1 MLALGGMSS
10 TGGGWGVGCNCGA
23 APQRTNHV
31 SKAGPLSVLVTGAT
45 GYIGGRLVP
54 RLLELGHRVRVL
66 VRDPGRVV
74 GRAWENEVEI
84 VQGDLCRAET
94 LEGVFD
100 GIEVAYYLVHS
111 MEAGRDF
118 AARDRLAATNFCS
131 MAGDVAHVVYIG
143 GHVPRRAPR
152 GGERGSEHL
161 RSRAEI
167 GRILARDLPT
177 SELRAGPIIGSG
189 SASFEMVRYSTE
201 RLPVVVAPSWA
212 SNEVQPIAIRD
223 MLQYLVLLLDRGP
236 SGVIEVGAE
245 RLSYAQMMRDYASV
259 RGLKRWLVTLPSPVP
274 RWLGAAWMG
283 VATPITSA
291 LARPLIEGMAQPLRA
306 RLYRARRRF
315 PEVQPVPYKEAV
327 RLALVRIRERGI
339 ETRWSDAGGAGS
351 TSGEYSFDDREGM
364 MREVRSRYV
373 DAKPADVLRVCTGL
387 GGARGW
393 LAWNWVWKVRGFV
406 DLLVGGPGLA
416 RGRRNANDLL
426 IGEAVDFWRVVA
438 LQRPDLLRL
447 RAEAKLPGS
456 AWLEWRTVREGT
468 GTRLTQT
475 LAFAP
480 KGLFGALYWY
490 AFYPLHRPTFDALV
504 RGIAA
509 RAEQPEGSA
518 DTLRPEPA
526 LSAVPTLAPRAPRP
540 TRGLL
545 GDIRSFVLHSPP
557 IRTRIEFSSD
567 AEREDYSKRILQR
580 LGRDV
585 SGYSVLN
592 LHRIGV
598 NAPGRYVF
606 EELLGWD
613 GDSTCWPN
621 HIATIERDGEDLQH
635 LQVRLLGKGRG
646 KGWPLF
652 DMKLVEQRSVPSAWD
667 PDNGRY
673 LLFRCEGGYPIG
685 IFAFYVRSSIAERGE
700 EGATQVFCGVSFDF
714 YGKERWPLFHPA
726 NRIWET
732 VHDRV
737 MRNQLN
743 RFQQLCEWK
752 FERLR
757 TGG

>member
-1 MLALGGMSS
+1 MGAAVRGACD
-10 TGGGWGVGCNCGA
+10 VGCNRERVA
-23 APQRTNHV
+23 ALQKNHV
-31 SKAGPLSVLVTGAT
+31 SKAVPLSVLVTGAT

-66 VRDPGRVV
+66 VRDPERVV
-74 GRAWENEVEI
+74 GRTWENRVEI

-94 LEGVFD
+94 LDGVFE

-111 MEAGRDF
+111 METGRDF
-118 AARDRLAATNFCS
+118 AARDRLAATNFCAR
-131 MAGDVAHVVYIG
+131 AGDVAHVVYIG
-143 GHVPRRAPR
+143 GHVPRRKR
-152 GGERGSEHL
+152 GGGERGSEHL

-167 GRILARDLPT
+167 GRILARHLRT

-201 RLPVVVAPSWA
+201 RLPVILAPSWA

-223 MLQYLVLLLDRGP
+223 MLQYLVLLLERGP
-236 SGVIEVGAE
+236 LGVVEVGADH
-245 RLSYAQMMRDYASV
+245 LSYAQMMRDYASV

-274 RWLGAAWMG
+274 RWLGAAWIG
-283 VATPITSA
+283 VATPITRA

-315 PEVQPVPYKEAV
+315 PEVQPVSYKEAV
-327 RLALVRIRERGI
+327 RLALVRIRVRGI
-339 ETRWSDAGGAGS
+339 ETRWSDAGGAGNA
-351 TSGEYSFDDREGM
+351 SGEYSFDDREGM

-393 LAWNWVWKVRGFV
+393 LAWNWVWKVRGFI
-406 DLLVGGPGLA
+406 DLLLGGPGLA
-416 RGRRNANDLL
+416 RGRRNADDLL
-426 IGEAVDFWRVVA
+426 LGEAVDFWRVVA
-438 LQRPDLLRL
+438 LRRPGLLRL

-456 AWLEWRTVREGT
+456 AWLEWRTEREGA

-475 LAFAP
+475 LAFMP
-480 KGLFGALYWY
+480 KGVLGALYWY

-504 RGIAA
+504 RGIAE
-509 RAEQPEGSA
+509 RAVQPEASA
-518 DTLRPEPA
+518 EVNRSELAVDTSPQPA
-526 LSAVPTLAPRAPRP
+526 PSDPPQP
-540 TRGLL
+540 TRSLL
-545 GDIRSFVLHSPP
+545 GDIRSFVLHTPALQ
-557 IRTRIEFSSD
+557 TRIEFSSD

-598 NAPGRYVF
+598 NAPGRYVY
-606 EELLGWD
+606 EALLEWD
-613 GDSTCWPN
+613 RDSTCWPN
-621 HIATIERDGEDLQH
+621 HIATVSREGEGLEH
-635 LQVRLLGKGRG
+635 LGVRLLGKGRSG
-646 KGWPLF
+646 GWPLF
-652 DMKLVEQRSVPSAWD
+652 DMRLLEQRAVPSAWD

-685 IFAFYVRSSIAERGE
+685 IFALYVRSSIAERGE

-714 YGKERWPLFHPA
+714 YGKERWPLFHPF
-726 NRIWET
+726 NRVWET

-743 RFQQLCEWK
+743 RFKQLCEWK